1 MNRLEFMDKVRN
13 DLASLPENERNE
25 LLRRCEEC
33 FESGL
38 SQGKTEEEIAWELH
52 VPREIPQEHYREPY
66 SPLPAPPWGPPPVA
80 KPTRDTPRFIGVG
93 IMLFF
98 LNVLI
103 AIPVFASLWA
113 ALVSLWAGVV
123 ATLLSPVMVYLEK
136 TLYGDFTTAKLFMAL
151 GLVGVGMLL
160 AGLARLLSK
169 WLLLA
174 TKSYAVWNYK
184 TLKGRN

>member
-1 MNRLEFMDKVRN
+1 MNRLEFMDKIKN
-13 DLASLPENERNE
+13 DLEPLPENERNE

-38 SQGKTEEEIAWELH
+38 RQGKTEEEIAWELS
-52 VPREIPQEHYREPY
+52 VPRETPQEIYRGSS
-66 SPLPAPPWGPPPVA
+66 SPLPAPPWGPPPAA
-80 KPTRDTPRFIGVG
+80 KPVTDTPRFIGVG

-113 ALVSLWAGVV
+113 ALISLWTGAV
-123 ATLLSPVMVYLEK
+123 ATLLSPVMAYLEK

-151 GLVGVGMLL
+151 GMVGVGMLL
-160 AGLARLLSK
+160 AGLAWLLSK

-174 TKSYAVWNYK
+174 TKSYAIWNFK